1 MVGEKREPDGFERG
15 TTRGIAL
22 RSSIFPAAAQV
33 QPSERIPVP
42 FNRSRFYN
50 RCENITQPL
59 IDHRGP
65 TDVQQWWES
74 SRSIW
79 PLSLVKHR

>member
-1 MVGEKREPDGFERG
+1 MVDEKRETDRFERE

-22 RSSIFPAAAQV
+22 RSSIFPAAAEV

-42 FNRSRFYN
+42 LNRSRFYN
-50 RCENITQPL
+50 RCKNITQPL

-65 TDVQQWWES
+65 ADVRQWWES
-74 SRSIW
+74 SRSVW
-79 PLSLVKHR
+79 PLSLVKDC